1 MEQQSPRDAMLTM
14 TNGFRVSQAIHVAA
28 TLGIADLLKDGTR
41 TVEELAKTTGTDAP
55 ALSRLLRALA
65 SVGVFTET
73 EGRIGQT
80 PLSETLRSDA
90 PGSVRAWAMQIG
102 QQYFWNS
109 WGHLLNSIRSGNS
122 AFGELY
128 GMTAWEYRAAHPEAN
143 AIFNAAMTS
152 NSLGVVDAIVAAYDF
167 SKIRVVV
174 DVAGGEGAL
183 LAAIVAANPYLRGIL
198 FDQPH
203 VLARAKALLEGA
215 GVHDRCDIVSGSFF
229 EQLPKGG
236 DVYILKSIVHDWD
249 DPSSVSILRQCRAA
263 INDGGRLLL
272 VEQVLKGANES
283 DSAKFA
289 DLMMLVMLG
298 GRERNAGEFQRL
310 CFEAGFRLTKIIPTG
325 SRYSI
330 VESVAV

>member
-1 MEQQSPRDAMLTM
+1 MDAQSPRVATLSR
-14 TNGFRVSQAIHVAA
+14 TNGFRVAQAIHVAA
-28 TLGIADLLKDGTR
+28 TLGIADLVTNGTQ
-41 TVEELAKTTGTDAP
+41 TVEELAKTPGTDAP
-55 ALSRLLRALA
+55 TLSRLLRALA

-73 EGRIGQT
+73 EAGIGQT

-90 PGSVRAWAMQIG
+90 PGSARAWAMHIG
-102 QQYFWNS
+102 QTYFWSS

-122 AFGELY
+122 AFDELY
-128 GMTAWEYRAAHPEAN
+128 GMTAWE
-143 AIFNAAMTS
+143 
-152 NSLGVVDAIVAAYDF
+152 DA
-167 SKIRVVV
+167 S
-174 DVAGGEGAL
+174 
-183 LAAIVAANPYLRGIL
+183 
-198 FDQPH
+198 
-203 VLARAKALLEGA
+203 
-215 GVHDRCDIVSGSFF
+215 
-229 EQLPKGG
+229 
-236 DVYILKSIVHDWD
+236 SI
-249 DPSSVSILRQCRAA
+249 SILRQCRAA

-310 CFEAGFRLTKIIPTG
+310 CLEAGFRLTNIIPTD

>member
-90 PGSVRAWAMQIG
+90 PGSVRAWAMHIG

-128 GMTAWEYRAAHPEAN
+128 GMTVWEYRAAHPEAN

-183 LAAIVAANPYLRGIL
+183 LAAIVAANPHLRGIL
-198 FDQPH
+198 FDQTH
-203 VLARAKALLEGA
+203 VLARAKVLLEGA

>member
-80 PLSETLRSDA
+80 LLSETLRSDA
-90 PGSVRAWAMQIG
+90 PGSVRAWSMHIG

-183 LAAIVAANPYLRGIL
+183 LAAIVAANPHLRGIL

>member
-1 MEQQSPRDAMLTM
+1 MDEQSPRDAMLSM

-41 TVEELAKTTGTDAP
+41 TVEELAKTTGTDAS

-73 EGRIGQT
+73 KGGIGQT
-80 PLSETLRSDA
+80 PLSETLQSDA
-90 PGSVRAWAMQIG
+90 PGSVRAWAMHIG
-102 QQYFWNS
+102 QHYFWNS

-167 SKIRVVV
+167 SKTRVLV

-183 LAAIVAANPYLRGIL
+183 LAAILVANPHLRGIL

-203 VLARAKALLEGA
+203 VLATARALLERA
-215 GVHDRCDIVSGSFF
+215 GVADRCEIVSGSFF
-229 EQLPKGG
+229 R
-236 DVYILKSIVHDWD
+236 KSAQRRRRVH
-249 DPSSVSILRQCRAA
+249 PEEHRA
-263 INDGGRLLL
+263 RL
-272 VEQVLKGANES
+272 G
-283 DSAKFA
+283 
-289 DLMMLVMLG
+289 
-298 GRERNAGEFQRL
+298 
-310 CFEAGFRLTKIIPTG
+310 
-325 SRYSI
+325 
-330 VESVAV
+330 

>member
-90 PGSVRAWAMQIG
+90 PGSVRAWAMHIG

-174 DVAGGEGAL
+174 DVAWGEGAL
-183 LAAIVAANPYLRGIL
+183 LAAIVAANPHLRGIL

-203 VLARAKALLEGA
+203 VLARAKVLLEGA

>member
-1 MEQQSPRDAMLTM
+1 
-14 TNGFRVSQAIHVAA
+14 
-28 TLGIADLLKDGTR
+28 
-41 TVEELAKTTGTDAP
+41 
-55 ALSRLLRALA
+55 
-65 SVGVFTET
+65 
-73 EGRIGQT
+73 
-80 PLSETLRSDA
+80 
-90 PGSVRAWAMQIG
+90 MQIG

-183 LAAIVAANPYLRGIL
+183 LAAIVAANPHLRGIL

>member
-90 PGSVRAWAMQIG
+90 PGSVRAWAMHIG

-183 LAAIVAANPYLRGIL
+183 LAAIVAANPHLRGIL

-203 VLARAKALLEGA
+203 VLARAKVLLEGA

>member
-90 PGSVRAWAMQIG
+90 PGSVRAWAVHIG

-128 GMTAWEYRAAHPEAN
+128 GMTVWEYRAAHPEAN

-183 LAAIVAANPYLRGIL
+183 LAAIVAANPHLRGIL

-203 VLARAKALLEGA
+203 VLARAKVLLEGA

>member
-1 MEQQSPRDAMLTM
+1 
-14 TNGFRVSQAIHVAA
+14 
-28 TLGIADLLKDGTR
+28 
-41 TVEELAKTTGTDAP
+41 
-55 ALSRLLRALA
+55 
-65 SVGVFTET
+65 
-73 EGRIGQT
+73 
-80 PLSETLRSDA
+80 
-90 PGSVRAWAMQIG
+90 
-102 QQYFWNS
+102 
-109 WGHLLNSIRSGNS
+109 
-122 AFGELY
+122 
-128 GMTAWEYRAAHPEAN
+128 
-143 AIFNAAMTS
+143 
-152 NSLGVVDAIVAAYDF
+152 VDAIVAAYDF

-183 LAAIVAANPYLRGIL
+183 LAAIVAANPHLRGIL